1 MVSRLIIQNVA
12 WLIFMAALLFV
23 PAGTVRWPAAW
34 VFLAEMGTLGLVVGL
49 WLGRYDPQLL
59 AERLSSPIQRRQATW
74 DKFLIVA
81 FLLLWSGWLVLMA
94 LDAARYRFSHVPFP
108 LQAIGSLGILLSVY
122 VGYLTFRANSYAA
135 PVVKIQKERG
145 QRVVTTGPYRY
156 VRHPLYAG
164 ALLFLLGTPLLLG
177 SWHGLAAAPLMVAVL
192 AIRIVLEERTLRMEL
207 DGYAE
212 YAGNVRYRLVP
223 LIW

>member
-1 MVSRLIIQNVA
+1 MVSRLIIQDVA
-12 WLIFMAALLFV
+12 WLIYMAALLFV

-49 WLGRYDPQLL
+49 WLVRYDPQLL
-59 AERLSSPIQRRQATW
+59 TERLSSPIQRRQATW

-94 LDAARYRFSHVPFP
+94 LDAARYRLSHVPFRMH
-108 LQAIGSLGILLSVY
+108 AVGGLGILLSVY

-145 QRVVTTGPYRY
+145 QRVITTGPYRY

-177 SWHGLAAAPLMVAVL
+177 SWYGLAAAPLMVAVL
-192 AIRIVLEERTLRMEL
+192 AIRIVLEERTLRIEL